1 MRRYGVAIAALL
13 FLSCQEHPLAPA
25 LENWPADGPVKF
37 YVSASSSFDEWTRA
51 PTAEQQEWMRD
62 HYFRMRTSSPYFDSR
77 LSWYPNAWV
86 YRDAYAIYRDSDLVT
101 SQPDW
106 ILRDADGNA
115 LYIPYGCS
123 GGTCPQYAGDFGN
136 PEFRQRW
143 IDRLAATLSAGYAG
157 VWIDDVNTVWRV
169 GDGNG
174 DHVAPLDPRTG
185 AEMTLSDWR
194 RYLAEFMEQVRA
206 TFPDNEIAHNLI
218 WHSDATD
225 PYVQRQMQAA
235 DFVSLERGSTDR
247 GIRGGTGKYGYETFL
262 AFIDGIHA
270 WGGSVILQDDD
281 SETEAEWMY
290 ELATYHLVKARDDMI
305 SADGDRSRMNPD
317 NFWEGYLVDLGEADG
332 VRYTVDGLFRRD
344 YQCGT
349 VVLNQPDQ
357 PTRTLDLGESYLVAG
372 GAGERVSSVTLDA
385 YRGIVL
391 LREGCMP

>member
-1 MRRYGVAIAALL
+1 
-13 FLSCQEHPLAPA
+13 
-25 LENWPADGPVKF
+25 VKF

-136 PEFRQRW
+136 PEFRQWW

-206 TFPDNEIAHNLI
+206 TFPDKEIAHNLI
-218 WHSDATD
+218 WYSDATD

-317 NFWEGYLVDLGEADG
+317 NFWEGYLVEKRMVCATRSTDSSDG
-332 VRYTVDGLFRRD
+332 TTSAGPSCSISRISRRARSIS
-344 YQCGT
+344 G
-349 VVLNQPDQ
+349 
-357 PTRTLDLGESYLVAG
+357 RA
-372 GAGERVSSVTLDA
+372 
-385 YRGIVL
+385 I
-391 LREGCMP
+391 